1 MFGCAVLPLCMGVS
15 RVGLIVLPCAGN
27 WMLPSKHSSLCP
39 GGLCISDT
47 HCHFSLFSSL
57 CFCSGNF
64 SVTTTFPFLGQS
76 PPFRHLSCVY
86 SLLIQHLQPYD
97 CGQIPKLLMLY
108 CTLKHIWASEDAPRQ
123 YLITGRSFRP
133 STLQGGGRAEQHPS
147 SRSWG
152 QLSPSGP
159 RAVSS
164 ALQPLRTSGFFKIS
178 V

>member
-1 MFGCAVLPLCMGVS
+1 MTTCLACAVLPLCMGVS

-27 WMLPSKHSSLCP
+27 WMLSSKHSSLCP

-47 HCHFSLFSSL
+47 RCHFSLFSSL

-123 YLITGRSFRP
+123 NLITGRSFRP

-152 QLSPSGP
+152 PALTLGP
-159 RAVSS
+159 
-164 ALQPLRTSGFFKIS
+164 
-178 V
+178 